1 MGGRAS
7 RTGDE
12 YAGRTVTGT
21 GSTCYRS
28 RVNHTPDR
36 TPTTGADVD
45 GRSARWEG
53 HRQARR
59 AELVTAA
66 ITAIEE
72 RGAGAGMDEIASVAG
87 TSKTVFYRH
96 FHDRAGLYRA
106 VAERV
111 DRIVL
116 GKLRRTLSGS
126 DADAAEAPARVPED
140 PRGVIGAAID
150 SYLSLVQEQ
159 PEVYRFIVAAPLL
172 RAGSSAED
180 DPAGE
185 ATSRMAGAV
194 SEMLAVSMR
203 AAGIDEAPARVWG
216 EALVGMVRAAADT
229 WLAGGTDAMPRA
241 QLVEHL
247 TTLAWSGVGDVL
259 SPAR

>member
-7 RTGDE
+7 RTGDK

-126 DADAAEAPARVPED
+126 DADAAEALGAGESLHRRRFGPA
-140 PRGVIGAAID
+140 
-150 SYLSLVQEQ
+150 
-159 PEVYRFIVAAPLL
+159 VAALHRL
-172 RAGSSAED
+172 DRWFD
-180 DPAGE
+180 R
-185 ATSRMAGAV
+185 T
-194 SEMLAVSMR
+194 
-203 AAGIDEAPARVWG
+203 
-216 EALVGMVRAAADT
+216 
-229 WLAGGTDAMPRA
+229 PRA
-241 QLVEHL
+241 V
-247 TTLAWSGVGDVL
+247 AS
-259 SPAR
+259 A